1 MSHSNTPS
9 SKRAVVAFDRLHK
22 SRGFFPTDRQ
32 RELCCA
38 VATVPNPGLALVGY
52 GGAMGGGKTRALAE
66 LALDAALIFPGNNIL
81 LARDTFTDL
90 YTTTMG
96 EFLRICTAD
105 PDLTVQR
112 RSSPTHSL
120 TVSSLQ
126 YSSEPSTIHFR
137 HLSDWTGLGSQQYG
151 TVLIDEAGEVAE
163 EAAQMLLTR
172 LRHPAQPQRWF
183 VAASNPHPGWFERWF
198 VQRELNKAELEHAGG
213 QAVFIPAKIEDNP
226 HLPDNYA
233 EQQRALLP
241 PDWVERFIEGRFD
254 AFEGLV
260 YPKFD
265 PKRHLWDKRLPSF
278 ERYLGGLDFGAQ
290 TEQAHYT
297 AGIVAGLTA
306 RYAVCGPN
314 VLIRLAEFEDRGP
327 GVTQRLEQWMLHCR
341 RRFGSISW
349 NADRSQSAWIDHL
362 HRRGRDIRPSR
373 GGPGSVHQGIGL
385 VQERL
390 SNDPPTSFY
399 TPELVQF
406 PRRMREYQWR
416 DPRAANPQP
425 RDRDDDLLDADR
437 YCHELAQ
444 PRPQAPTTRIEFFHL
459 PPLDRGR
466 IASMRNQL

>member
-1 MSHSNTPS
+1 MSLSNTPA
-9 SKRAVVAFDRLHK
+9 SKRLNRAFDRFHDA
-22 SRGFFPTDRQ
+22 RDFFPTDRQ
-32 RELCCA
+32 RELYSA

-52 GGAMGGGKTRALAE
+52 GGAMGGGKTRALVE
-66 LALDAALIFPGNNIL
+66 LAIDAALFYPGNDIL
-81 LARDTFTDL
+81 IGRDAYTNLA
-90 YTTTMG
+90 TTTMR
-96 EFLRICTAD
+96 EFDRHCPSELVVA
-105 PDLTVQR
+105 R
-112 RSSPTHSL
+112 RQSPTHSAAL
-120 TVSSLQ
+120 RMPHWPDGVVSTV
-126 YSSEPSTIHFR
+126 HFR

-213 QAVFIPAKIEDNP
+213 QARFIPAKIEDNP

-260 YPKFD
+260 YPKFN
-265 PKRHLWDKRLPSF
+265 PKLHLWDKRLPSF

-297 AGIVAGLTA
+297 AGIVAGLTT

-327 GVTQRLEQWMLHCR
+327 GVTQRLEQWMLQCR

-349 NADRSQSAWIDHL
+349 NADRTQSAWIDHL

-390 SNDPPTSFY
+390 SSDPPTSFY

-444 PRPQAPTTRIEFFHL
+444 PQLEPPTTRIEFFHL